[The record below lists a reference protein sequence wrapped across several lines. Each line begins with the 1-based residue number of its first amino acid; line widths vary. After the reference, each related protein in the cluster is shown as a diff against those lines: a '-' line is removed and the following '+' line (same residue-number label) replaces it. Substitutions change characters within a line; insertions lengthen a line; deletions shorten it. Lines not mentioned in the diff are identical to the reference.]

1 MKTVELYN
9 ANSEMYWNLD
19 EFLKATG
26 YKNVQEYC
34 AHQHDT
40 LGTKEYCTQIVRDD
54 MYKQANED
62 LEIIIEDNLEYL
74 FNNYYVTVKPISK
87 CWNGTYKGE
96 LQNVKHISDVL
107 NYEVVSISIID
118 NCLRLVVSH
127 HDGRNIYD
135 LYFSNYKLYE
145 NESESDYMEY
155 VVHLYKLWERGDI

>member
-1 MKTVELYN
+1 M
-9 ANSEMYWNLD
+9 
-19 EFLKATG
+19 
-26 YKNVQEYC
+26 
-34 AHQHDT
+34 
-40 LGTKEYCTQIVRDD
+40 
-54 MYKQANED
+54 
-62 LEIIIEDNLEYL
+62 
-74 FNNYYVTVKPISK
+74 
-87 CWNGTYKGE
+87 
-96 LQNVKHISDVL
+96 L